1 MDVPAP
7 EVKVLLPEEYTRA
20 LKQQLEDTLNE
31 AVESVRHDAY
41 LATPFVA
48 GKRNAAKF
56 LGIGTSTLDTL
67 IANGL
72 PYKLLPEVNKYI
84 FNKADVTRWVNN
96 L

>member
-1 MDVPAP
+1 MDQAVPAIT
-7 EVKVLLPEEYTRA
+7 VMLPPEYTAA
-20 LKQQLEDTLNE
+20 LQQQLESTLNE
-31 AVESVRHDAY
+31 AVDSVRHEAY
-41 LATPFVA
+41 LQTPFVA

-72 PYKLLPEVNKYI
+72 PCKLLPEVNKYI